1 MDNTEHTHIK
11 KYLGT
16 GVVVALLLFAFSAVS
31 YVRTY
36 AKSIEPSTFR
46 SFSVSGEGRIV
57 AVPDIARFTFNVISQ
72 GGKDLG
78 ALQTANTQK
87 VNGAISFVKSKGV
100 DAKDVKTE
108 GYNVEPRYQNIV
120 CRPPEIGI
128 LGGPTVYPGVSKVC
142 PPPEIVGYTV
152 RQTVSV
158 KVRDFNV
165 IGDLLSGVVQNGAN
179 SVSQLAFTIDDPT
192 SVENEARAEAIAKA
206 KEKAEALA
214 KAGGFRV
221 GRLLS
226 ISEGGPQPYYAAEAY
241 GKAAGFGM
249 GGDNVVAPAPAIEPG
264 SQEVR
269 VQMFLT
275 YGIK

>member
-1 MDNTEHTHIK
+1 MENLDYGK
-11 KYLGT
+11 KYLGI
-16 GVVVALLLFAFSAVS
+16 GVAVALLIFAFSAAS

-36 AKSIEPSTFR
+36 AKSIEPATFR
-46 SFSVSGEGRIV
+46 SFSVSGEGRVV
-57 AVPDIARFTFNVISQ
+57 AVPDIARFTFDVISE

-87 VNGAISFVKSKGV
+87 VNAAIAFVKSKGV

-108 GYNVEPRYQNIV
+108 GYNVEPRYQNFV
-120 CRPPEIGI
+120 CQRQGMDFPGAPAI
-128 LGGPTVYPGVSKVC
+128 YPDTSSKVC
-142 PPPEIVGYTV
+142 PPPAIVGYTV

-165 IGDLLSGVVQNGAN
+165 VGDVLSGVVQNGAN
-179 SVSQLAFTIDDPT
+179 SVSQLSFTIDDPT
-192 SVENEARAEAIAKA
+192 GVENEARAEAITKA

-214 KAGGFRV
+214 KAGGFRI

-226 ISEGGPQPYYAAEAY
+226 ISEGGPQPYYGVEAFS
-241 GKAAGFGM
+241 KAAGFGM
-249 GGDNVVAPAPAIEPG
+249 GGDAAPAPAPTIEPG